1 MQSMAK
7 LTSLG
12 LVRHRWVPTLVLGG
26 LITVLYFGTFR
37 DLVGQWDTNIYY
49 SHGYLILPIAAWLLW
64 RKRATLQSIPAAPSW
79 AGLPVLIVGLV
90 LFALGIRADI
100 LFAQGLSL
108 VLVLAGVTHTLWGR
122 RVLREVAF
130 PLLVLIFMIPLPY
143 LLLDPIGFPMK
154 RAAAAQAASI
164 LQLFGVPILREGVY
178 LHLPHYTLVVEDVC
192 NGLRS
197 LITMLTLSTI
207 LAQILLPFYRDRL
220 LLIASSVPISLAANI
235 IRIMATVLMGY
246 YVSKEL
252 AQGFLHEF
260 SGLFVFVLSL
270 GGLVLVGRFIAWRRE
285 RFISLPSPA

>member
-1 MQSMAK
+1 MRSVAK
-7 LTSLG
+7 LTPLG
-12 LVRHRWVPTLVLGG
+12 LVRHHWVPTLVLGG
-26 LITVLYFGTFR
+26 LITILYFGTFR
-37 DLVGQWDTNIYY
+37 ELMGQWDTNIYY
-49 SHGYLILPIAAWLLW
+49 SHGYLILPIAAWLIW
-64 RKRATLQSIPAAPSW
+64 RMRGTLQSIPAAPSW
-79 AGLPVLIVGLV
+79 AGLPVLIGGLA
-90 LFALGIRADI
+90 LLALGIRADI

-108 VLVLAGVTHTLWGR
+108 ILVLAGVTHTLWGR
-122 RVLREVAF
+122 RALREASF
-130 PLLVLIFMIPLPY
+130 PLFVLIFMIPLPY

-207 LAQILLPFYRDRL
+207 LAQVLLPFYRDRL

-235 IRIMATVLMGY
+235 IRIMVTVLMGY

-260 SGLFVFVLSL
+260 SGLFVFALSL

-285 RFISLPSPA
+285 RFISVPSPA